1 MKNFKPMYE
10 IRYVDLPDPVL
21 RYDQITNRFVLLADL
36 VTPEIVVPAGE
47 YTDGAS
53 VPGILSNIVKPFD
66 RHFIPCTVHD
76 YMYRHA
82 IVLPGYE
89 NDPKAGADALFEA
102 NLYRCSKLYGYPA
115 EKIPAM
121 VAGVKSFG
129 RGAYGSKCYYSL
141 ERNA

>member
-1 MKNFKPMYE
+1 MFKPLENVVYA
-10 IRYVDLPDPVL
+10 DLPDPLL
-21 RYDQITNRFVLLADL
+21 RYDQITNNFVLLQPL
-36 VTPEIVVPAGE
+36 VTPEITVPAGD

-53 VPGILSNIVKPFD
+53 RPEFADMFVKRYD
-66 RHFIPCTVHD
+66 RHFVPCIVHD

-89 NDPKAGADALFEA
+89 DDPKAGADALFEA

>member
-1 MKNFKPMYE
+1 MFKLLENVVYA
-10 IRYVDLPDPVL
+10 DLPDPYL
-21 RYDQITNRFVLLADL
+21 RYDQITNNFVLLQPL
-36 VTPEIVVPAGE
+36 VTPEVTVPAGD

-53 VPGILSNIVKPFD
+53 RPEFVDMFVKRYD
-66 RHFIPCTVHD
+66 RHFVPCIVHD

-89 NDPKAGADALFEA
+89 HDPKAGADALFEV

-141 ERNA
+141 ECDA

>member
-1 MKNFKPMYE
+1 MNFKPYDT
-10 IRYVDLPDPVL
+10 IRYEDMPDPQL
-21 RYDQITNRFVLLADL
+21 RYDMITGRFVLTADY
-36 VTPEIVVPAGE
+36 VTPEVTVPTGE

-53 VPGILSNIVKPFD
+53 RPDLVEVVVKQFD
-66 RHFIPCTVHD
+66 RHLGACIVHD

-89 NDPKAGADALFEA
+89 NDPKTGADALFEA

-121 VAGVKSFG
+121 VAAVKSFG
-129 RGAYGSKCYYSL
+129 RGAYGSKC
-141 ERNA
+141 